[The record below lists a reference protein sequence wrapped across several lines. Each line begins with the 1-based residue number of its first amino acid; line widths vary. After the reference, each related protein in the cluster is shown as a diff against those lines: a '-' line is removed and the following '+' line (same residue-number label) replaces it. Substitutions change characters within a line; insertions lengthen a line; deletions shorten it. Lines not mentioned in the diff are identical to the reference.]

1 MAQRTPKSKKSK
13 KVFVI
18 DTSVLLYS
26 GESLF
31 SFDAEEVVLPM
42 SVLDE
47 LDTFK
52 SKQDERGRNAR
63 FVIRT
68 LRDMG
73 KDGELSSGV
82 KMPSGTILRVQSYA
96 NESIPSEVTNDIT
109 DNRILGLCKYIQSLG
124 KVVALIT
131 KDISLSV
138 KAQVL
143 GIEAEDYFDDR
154 RQNRDDE
161 QYSGVA
167 TISIP
172 DADVS
177 QLFQQGA
184 CMTSC
189 DLFPNQFVIARS
201 DANPQKSALAK
212 FSGGALLRVSSK
224 YAWGLK
230 PRNTEQTFSMDM
242 LLDDSISLV
251 TMSGVAGSG
260 KTLLAIAAGLQKVI
274 EEREYESLIITR
286 PTIAVGSG
294 ELGFLPGTIDE
305 KYEPWIRPIKDAIS
319 VLFSSRSSAA
329 ADSKFDEF
337 VASGIIRIE
346 PLTYIRGR
354 TFHKNYMICDE
365 SQNMSR
371 HEIKTFLT
379 RCGDNTKVVMTGD
392 TQQIDCPTL
401 DSVSNGLTQVVEKF
415 KTVDFAGHVT
425 LLKGERSRL
434 ASAAAKL
441 L

>member
-1 MAQRTPKSKKSK
+1 MVQRTPKAKKSK

-26 GESLF
+26 GEALF
-31 SFDAEEVVLPM
+31 NFGVEDVVIPM

-73 KDGELSSGV
+73 KEGEFSKGI
-82 KMPSGTILRVQSYA
+82 KMSTGSTLYVQSYA
-96 NESIPSEVTNDIT
+96 NEDIPSEVTNDIT
-109 DNRILGLCKYIQSLG
+109 DNRILGLCKYLQLKG
-124 KVVALIT
+124 EDVYLIT
-131 KDISLSV
+131 KDIGLSV

-143 GIEAEDYFDDR
+143 GIGAEDYFDER
-154 RQNRDDE
+154 RHNRADE
-161 QYSGVA
+161 MFTGVS
-167 TISIP
+167 TLSVP
-172 DADVS
+172 DADV
-177 QLFQQGA
+177 QALFTQGA
-184 CMTSC
+184 CLTSE
-189 DLFPNQFVIARS
+189 DLFPNQFVIAKS
-201 DANPQKSALAK
+201 EINPQKSALAK
-212 FSGGALLRVSSK
+212 FSGGALLRVLPK
-224 YAWGLK
+224 FAWGLK
-230 PRNTEQTFSMDM
+230 ARNTEQVFSMDM
-242 LLDDSISLV
+242 LLDDDISLV
-251 TMSGVAGSG
+251 TLSGVAGSG
-260 KTLLAIAAGLQKVI
+260 KTLLAIAAGLQKVV
-274 EEREYESLIITR
+274 EERKYDSLIITR
-286 PTIAVGSG
+286 PTISVGSG
-294 ELGFLPGTIDE
+294 DLGFLPGSIDE

-319 VLFSSRSSAA
+319 VLFSSRNTDFV
-329 ADSKFDEF
+329 DSQFEEF
-337 VASGIIRIE
+337 VAGGIIRIE

-354 TFHKNYMICDE
+354 TFHNNYMICDE

-379 RCGDNTKVVMTGD
+379 RSGDNTKVVMTGD

-415 KTVDFAGHVT
+415 KEVDFAGHVT
-425 LLKGERSRL
+425 LMKGERSRL
-434 ASAAAKL
+434 ATAAAKL